1 MAIDLQDFL
10 CISFATW
17 AVHRVA
23 LSQGG
28 STKARSK
35 IERVQGWAAAEE
47 LQGWSPGIRNDLI
60 HLIHDDS
67 WWFMLNLCWFPR
79 AFIIL
84 FLQSEMHIGAEL
96 GGQFAIRVG
105 HLSTE
110 TVPMSTICLRKLWEV
125 KLSMKA
131 LWLRLQVWF
140 MCLEHCTTHI
150 HETGRKAKLRVQS
163 GRGVAMQHQFVHG
176 CCFSLRLLVQAI
188 LGTEPWFP
196 RESTWASLAVPSFNL
211 VYGLCGPLFE

>member
-1 MAIDLQDFL
+1 MSRSCRAPGWKYKSSKQNWKSSRLGGCWSIMLAVRADL
-10 CISFATW
+10 AK
-17 AVHRVA
+17 
-23 LSQGG
+23 G
-28 STKARSK
+28 KNSK
-35 IERVQGWAAAEE
+35 QVSRQKW
-47 LQGWSPGIRNDLI
+47 LDSL
-60 HLIHDDS
+60 DS
-67 WWFMLNLCWFPR
+67 WWFMLNLCWFPT

-140 MCLEHCTTHI
+140 MCLQHPTTHI

-211 VYGLCGPLFE
+211 VCGLCGPLFE